1 MTLPLVIV
9 FLHDQRG
16 IGLGGAGLALA
27 AVGAGV
33 GRHAARGRGHR
44 PARGGWTA
52 VGGLALAG
60 SATAGYLFVHST
72 AAAVAVS
79 AVQGAGFAAT
89 FVGLF
94 PLLID
99 AVPADHRGDVLGTS
113 YGVTNLG
120 LDIGSTLPPCCT
132 ADPSAFT
139 PLFVTDAITYV
150 AFAAVL
156 VWAGEVRRG
165 RHRDHE
171 VGPAGYRAVLG
182 DRRLLVAT
190 GLNVV
195 LVGAGYSQFTSAFP
209 AWTTGRVGAPTS
221 VVGLAFAANTWTIA
235 IAQLP
240 MLHVV
245 RGRRRTRAIA
255 ATGLVFGVSWLI
267 TLAGG
272 HTSNLLA
279 AELALVGAAA
289 VFGLGETLLSPS
301 LPAIVQDIAED
312 TSRGRYVAVY
322 SVSWQVGPMIG
333 PAVAGAALAAGEG
346 GHCSSGL
353 PCAVRWSR
361 PPRWRSNGCCRPSR
375 TAAGRQFPEPRS
387 HRCSASLLPAP
398 ASHRRNP
405 TSGRGGH
412 PAPRPERAAYADGIR
427 VCRGASG
434 LGVPGCSDAPVGGAP
449 AVDLE

>member
-27 AVGAGV
+27 AVGAGGLV
-33 GRHAARGRGHR
+33 ATLLAGVATDRLGA
-44 PARGGWTA
+44 GWTA

-120 LDIGSTLPPCCT
+120 LGIGSTVAAVLLT

-209 AWTTGRVGAPTS
+209 AWTTGPVGAPTS

-346 GHCSSGL
+346 GPLLVGL
-353 PCAVRWSR
+353 ALCCALVA
-361 PPRWRSNGCCRPSR
+361 P
-375 TAAGRQFPEPRS
+375 AALAFERMLPTVANRGRQ
-387 HRCSASLLPAP
+387 A
-398 ASHRRNP
+398 
-405 TSGRGGH
+405 
-412 PAPRPERAAYADGIR
+412 
-427 VCRGASG
+427 
-434 LGVPGCSDAPVGGAP
+434 VP
-449 AVDLE
+449 